1 MERYKPYK
9 FEEAI
14 DSIQDF
20 NNLIEGI
27 LKDSFDEMV
36 NRISSYIKRIIN
48 SYEKERLDD
57 KESPY
62 MWAKRIKYNNYPM
75 EIIPSFY
82 SQTNRMYPVVK
93 IADKDIISK
102 ILKYSTKMAKEIQD
116 SYKHRLY
123 TKLFIILKAKSLK
136 DVKVIRIDIR
146 EFYSALFHFFFED
159 GSEFTLQSQIVLST
173 SKLGTM
179 FYRFPNIYQ
188 NIIMPDG
195 SKIKKQSEE
204 WMLENFANVTISN
217 AKQAKK
223 ALDPNSEA
231 RELRKLNFQ
240 NKRYYGVTTI
250 NGKIEIGNKFKI
262 DYQSQNSDLKNIED
276 IHINFNMPEVR
287 TTSSGFLVV
296 DDIKGK
302 SGTANI
308 SYKDGTEII
317 INITNI
323 ARNDVGKF
331 KRNGVEEIHYINPRA
346 LKYSSNSYFMGLSG
360 NVKEIVSKN

>member
-36 NRISSYIKRIIN
+36 DKFIEDINNFDNNYISSRKN
-48 SYEKERLDD
+48 EL
-57 KESPY
+57 ESPY
-62 MWAKRIKYNNYPM
+62 SWSFRRNIRNYNIKILDNIYLQRSPHT
-75 EIIPSFY
+75 
-82 SQTNRMYPVVK
+82 QVTK
-93 IADKDIISK
+93 HKDADKLIK
-102 ILKYSTKMAKEIQD
+102 IEATKRAKEIQD
-116 SYKHRLY
+116 SYRARLHS
-123 TKLFIILKAKSLK
+123 KLFLILKNKELK
-136 DVKVIRIDIR
+136 DVKIVKLQLSI
-146 EFYSALFHFFFED
+146 FYDATIKFMFKD
-159 GSEFTLQSQIVLST
+159 GSEFILNSQIVLST

-204 WMLENFANVTISN
+204 WMLINFAKVNIDQ

-331 KRNGVEEIHYINPRA
+331 KRNGVEEIHYINPKA